1 METAKAEK
9 NYEVITI
16 GALVTDIKDAKASDS
31 DEGFCFVI
39 GAGASVP
46 SGIPSGKQLVSQW
59 EKEIAERCGDSEL
72 ERWKTEKGITEEN
85 KHSYYSDY
93 YEKRYKQPREGYK
106 FLEKKMMD
114 KSPSMGYVALSH
126 IMCESKNNIVIT
138 TNFDHLIEDAVNYYQ
153 NKFPLVIGHE
163 AVAHYIATA
172 GNRPTIIKIHHD
184 LLMDPKNNKAS
195 INELAKEWR
204 EPLSDIFKKKH
215 PVFVGYAGNDKSLM
229 DFLNENAEKFQSG
242 EWLTPYWLFY
252 TGSGSMELSDTAR
265 SFLNNARGYLAN
277 YANFDMAMMLL
288 AHQFGFRIDKVRK
301 KIKDGAKQK
310 DDMMAQAA
318 EQFERMNIEPG
329 GWDGNVST
337 VGVLP
342 KADASEKGDKESE
355 AAVAADKELDDRYV
369 EAVMYFN
376 NGEYESAREILQS
389 LVEIEPNNAKFHND
403 LSYTLDELGRRDEAL
418 LESKKAGELEPDNV
432 EYRGHILDELGH
444 HDEALIERRKAVDIE
459 PNNPRCHH
467 DLGTTLYNLQ
477 RYDEALEEEQ
487 KAIELSPTNAKY
499 HYWRGSMLMKIER
512 YEEAL
517 FEAEKAIEFA
527 PNNDKYLCFA
537 SLVLEKLIYNHY
549 SSSSKSGDFNVCNEK
564 HSNDGK
570 QIELELG
577 DAEKYYDSGL
587 KLWNLR
593 KYNEALKAFEKAE
606 KLADESTR
614 YYNGLGFYLNS
625 LEHDDEAIDNFER
638 ASKYEHDGIRYRLG
652 IGITLYNLGCDNE
665 ASEKF
670 KEAEKIST
678 NEAVYRDI
686 LGVTLNDFHYC
697 YETLDGKVE
706 IASNGVNDISKVA
719 DRSEH
724 EASEGSASEK
734 VDASEKNDSESEDA
748 FEKAA
753 DMGADDAY
761 KNEPASECEDDAYR
775 EETPSERE
783 EAVREAETASERED
797 DFSEAAEAAAA
808 PEAVSG
814 YTDEPLPHGV
824 KADAQFDGF
833 SEEFYRAQMAVDS
846 EPETAEHHYNLAVV
860 LGKLGFHKKALKEYK
875 QAIMLSPRVA
885 KYHNAIGITLEKLGR
900 SDVALKA
907 VQRAAELEPDNA
919 EYNYGLSLML
929 RKLSQ
934 PQDALAA
941 ARAAVVLAP
950 ENAKYHC
957 GLSVILAE
965 LDDIRGAKDEAEKAV
980 ELKPNDREYVR
991 WLESLEYKLNAE

>member
-1 METAKAEK
+1 METAKAEN
-9 NYEVITI
+9 NYEVIRI
-16 GALVTDIKDAKASDS
+16 SALVDDINVAKASDS

-46 SGIPSGKQLVSQW
+46 SGILSGKQLVDQW
-59 EKEIAERCGDSEL
+59 EKEIAERCGNDEL

-93 YEKRYKQPREGYK
+93 YEKRYKQPREGYQ

-163 AVAHYIATA
+163 AVARYIATA

-215 PVFVGYAGNDKSLM
+215 PVFVGYAGNDRSLM

-252 TGSGSMELSDTAR
+252 TGSGSMELSDTAHE
-265 SFLNNARGYLAN
+265 FLNNAGGYLVN

-288 AHQFGFRIDKVRK
+288 AQPFGFNMDNVRK
-301 KIKDGAKQK
+301 KIREDAKKK

-376 NGEYESAREILQS
+376 NGEYEPAYKIFCS
-389 LVEIEPNNAKFHND
+389 LVKLEPNNAKYHFG
-403 LSYTLDELGRRDEAL
+403 LSCLYNKLAQYENALVEGEIAVELEPNNARYRNGVGFVLDKLSRHEEAL
-418 LESKKAGELEPDNV
+418 LEKEKAIELEPDNA
-432 EYRGHILDELGH
+432 EYHNGLSYTLSKLKRF
-444 HDEALIERRKAVDIE
+444 DEALDEKKKATELAPNNAKYYYGQGYMLDKANRVNEAIEACKKAIDLAPDYAGYHFALSCMLDKLDCDEDVLKERKKAVELE
-459 PNNPRCHH
+459 P
-467 DLGTTLYNLQ
+467 Y
-477 RYDEALEEEQ
+477 
-487 KAIELSPTNAKY
+487 NAKY
-499 HYWRGSMLMKIER
+499 HYWLGDKLCKLGQ
-512 YEEAL
+512 YGGAL
-517 FEAEKAIEFA
+517 TEVQKAIE
-527 PNNDKYLCFA
+527 
-537 SLVLEKLIYNHY
+537 
-549 SSSSKSGDFNVCNEK
+549 
-564 HSNDGK
+564 
-570 QIELELG
+570 
-577 DAEKYYDSGL
+577 L
-587 KLWNLR
+587 KPGIQ
-593 KYNEALKAFEKAE
+593 
-606 KLADESTR
+606 
-614 YYNGLGFYLNS
+614 YYNNLKTLIECEMNNTKEESGEQLQQIGNFNLDATKETVFAAYDTPES
-625 LEHDDEAIDNFER
+625 DE
-638 ASKYEHDGIRYRLG
+638 
-652 IGITLYNLGCDNE
+652 
-665 ASEKF
+665 
-670 KEAEKIST
+670 EAEAETGSDKNAET
-678 NEAVYRDI
+678 VDQAETEA
-686 LGVTLNDFHYC
+686 
-697 YETLDGKVE
+697 YENNALEVE
-706 IASNGVNDISKVA
+706 NAAPSENYPSEP
-719 DRSEH
+719 EH
-724 EASEGSASEK
+724 EA
-734 VDASEKNDSESEDA
+734 D
-748 FEKAA
+748 KAA
-753 DMGADDAY
+753 VENRSFEPFANDAPTV
-761 KNEPASECEDDAYR
+761 ETSSECEDDAYK

-783 EAVREAETASERED
+783 EVVREAEPVSERED

-900 SDVALKA
+900 SEIALKA

-919 EYNYGLSLML
+919 EYNYGLSIVLH
-929 RKLSQ
+929 KLSQ

-980 ELKPNDREYVR
+980 ELKPNDSKYVR
-991 WLESLEYKLNAE
+991 WLESLEYRLDAE

>member
-9 NYEVITI
+9 NYEVIRI
-16 GALVTDIKDAKASDS
+16 GALVDDINVAKASDS

-46 SGIPSGKQLVSQW
+46 SGIPSGKQLVDRW
-59 EKEIAERCGDSEL
+59 EKEIAERCGNDEL
-72 ERWKTEKGITEEN
+72 ERWKADKGITEEN
-85 KHSYYSDY
+85 KYSYYSDY

-106 FLEKKMMD
+106 FLEKIMMD

-172 GNRPTIIKIHHD
+172 GKRPTIIKIHHD

-204 EPLSDIFKKKH
+204 EPLSDIFKKNH

-252 TGSGSMELSDTAR
+252 TGSGPIELSDTAHE
-265 SFLNNARGYLAN
+265 FLNNAGGYLVN

-318 EQFERMNIEPG
+318 EQFEKMNREPG

-389 LVEIEPNNAKFHND
+389 LVELAPDDAEYHYGLSYTLDKLGRHDEALPERQKALELAPDNAKYHYG
-403 LSYTLDELGRRDEAL
+403 LGYTLDELGRHDEAL
-418 LESKKAGELEPDNV
+418 SERQKALELAPDNAK
-432 EYRGHILDELGH
+432 YQYGLGYTLDELGR
-444 HDEALIERRKAVDIE
+444 HDEALSEIQKAFELAPDNAE
-459 PNNPRCHH
+459 YHYG
-467 DLGTTLYNLQ
+467 LGYTLDKLG
-477 RYDEALEEEQ
+477 RHDEALPEIQ
-487 KAIELSPTNAKY
+487 KALELAPDNAEY
-499 HYWRGSMLMKIER
+499 HYGLSYTLDKLGRHD
-512 YEEAL
+512 EAL
-517 FEAEKAIEFA
+517 AEAEKAVELAPDNDEYRQYRDGLIEKINSGAAESDEEAEAETGSDNNAETVDQAETEADENNALEAENAA
-527 PNNDKYLCFA
+527 PG
-537 SLVLEKLIYNHY
+537 E
-549 SSSSKSGDFNVCNEK
+549 
-564 HSNDGK
+564 
-570 QIELELG
+570 
-577 DAEKYYDSGL
+577 YDSS
-587 KLWNLR
+587 
-593 KYNEALKAFEKAE
+593 
-606 KLADESTR
+606 ES
-614 YYNGLGFYLNS
+614 
-625 LEHDDEAIDNFER
+625 
-638 ASKYEHDGIRYRLG
+638 
-652 IGITLYNLGCDNE
+652 
-665 ASEKF
+665 
-670 KEAEKIST
+670 
-678 NEAVYRDI
+678 
-686 LGVTLNDFHYC
+686 
-697 YETLDGKVE
+697 DGKVAE
-706 IASNGVNDISKVA
+706 ETIERSASEAPASDVSEAENAAPSENYPSEP
-719 DRSEH
+719 EH
-724 EASEGSASEK
+724 EADTAAVENRSFEPFANDAPTVETSSEYE
-734 VDASEKNDSESEDA
+734 
-748 FEKAA
+748 
-753 DMGADDAY
+753 DDAY
-761 KNEPASECEDDAYR
+761 REETASEREEAVREAETASECEDDAYK

-783 EAVREAETASERED
+783 EAVREAEPVSERED
-797 DFSEAAEAAAA
+797 DFSEAAAA
-808 PEAVSG
+808 PEAVNG
-814 YTDEPLPHGV
+814 HTDEPLPDGV
-824 KADAQFDGF
+824 KANEF

-875 QAIMLSPRVA
+875 QAIMLSPRIA

-900 SDVALKA
+900 SEIALKA

-991 WLESLEYKLNAE
+991 WLESLECRLDAE